1 MMTAIA
7 LDVTD
12 DWGEELLHAYYATQ
26 QGKKRRLRPEE
37 EWRDPEATPGFLLG
51 LEYLGERPYVEAT
64 VPECVDTCLEPY
76 DDTVTGDDLEEL
88 AAELREATPDEHTF
102 DVETGPVAVCEF
114 AREEGHA
121 VELRE

>member
-1 MMTAIA
+1 MTAIA

-26 QGKKRRLRPEE
+26 QGKKRRLRPDE
-37 EWRDPEATPGFLLG
+37 EWRDPEATPGFHLG

-64 VPECVDTCLEPY
+64 VPECVDACLEAY
-76 DDTVTGDDLEEL
+76 DGIVAGDALDDL
-88 AAELREATPDEHTF
+88 AADLREAAPDEHAF
-102 DVETGPVAVCEF
+102 HVETGPLAVCEF

-121 VELRE
+121 VELRD